1 LMQIWGQQKRRFED
15 IKETTRFGELDKYKL
30 QSIYTAA
37 IQRLNIQTAKPPPGY
52 VTNDKSLNASALR
65 LGGLLGGLNG
75 IYLNRQV
82 LYRLSG
88 PEIQS
93 VIGHELGHYF
103 RFRLTGDRFQLLT
116 LVLGAMVGIF
126 VIQLV
131 HLEGFFGFVVL
142 AVTSSVFWMIN
153 NASKMRYGQTIEFL
167 CDDYG
172 AQLNGVEVSISAL
185 LKLYADTES
194 KQLIQLE
201 FLARCAHNPLLSPKE
216 VLDAIQK
223 ATPYG
228 DVADTEMYDTIR
240 RDLKNRARKNQTTS
254 VAGFLDY
261 IRDNET
267 DEVDHKAE
275 LEQQAKMVNQIER
288 LDWESILTDRNQI
301 ELSTDQ
307 VEQLAQMILASPEKS
322 LFQIPEIGG
331 DGIHPPIAARI
342 LYLWKNQNSS
352 APLKPA
358 I

>member
-1 LMQIWGQQKRRFED
+1 M
-15 IKETTRFGELDKYKL
+15 
-30 QSIYTAA
+30 
-37 IQRLNIQTAKPPPGY
+37 NIQTAQPPPGY

-88 PEIQS
+88 PEVQS
-93 VIGHELGHYF
+93 IIGHELGHYF
-103 RFRLTGDRFQLLT
+103 RFRLTGDRFQILT
-116 LVLGAMVGIF
+116 LAIGALVGIF

-131 HLEGFFGFVVL
+131 QLQGFFGFVVL
-142 AVTSSVFWMIN
+142 SVTSSVFWMIN
-153 NASKMRYGQTIEFL
+153 NSAMMRFGKTIEFL
-167 CDDYG
+167 CDDFG
-172 AQLNGVEVSISAL
+172 AQLNGIESSISAL
-185 LKLYADTES
+185 LKIYADTES
-194 KQLIQLE
+194 KQLLQLE
-201 FLARCAHNPLLSPKE
+201 FLARCVENPLLSPNE
-216 VLDAIQK
+216 VLSAIQK

-228 DVADTEMYDTIR
+228 DAADTELYESIR
-240 RDLKNRARKNQTTS
+240 RELKNRVRKNQATS

-301 ELSTDQ
+301 ELNTDQ
-307 VEQLAQMILASPEKS
+307 VDQLAQMILASPEKS

-352 APLKPA
+352 TPLTPSA
-358 I
+358 